1 MMAAVMKFRGRRSK
15 FCAGFSGIRSPSP
28 PGEGRGEGGPF
39 SIVHDEN
46 LRSRVSISSL
56 MLGLWC
62 FLGTWSLALGASA
75 AGRTPWTSNRVV
87 GSPNPPAPYTVER
100 LFPKLHFNNPVDLA
114 LLPGSDR
121 LLVLE
126 QGGKLFSFPVR
137 AEVEQVDPVFDFR
150 SHHQPFDSAYTF
162 AFHPRFAENRFVFVC
177 YVEPGGRT
185 NGTHISRFT
194 LSASTPPVIDPRSER
209 VIIRWVS
216 GGHNG
221 CTLAFGNDG
230 MLYISTGD
238 ADDPDP
244 PDGKRKTGQDISDL
258 LSSILRIDVD
268 RADGTNSY
276 SIPRDNPFANTPGA
290 RPEVWAFGFRNPWR
304 MSFDRATGDL
314 WVGDVGWEQWEMV
327 YRVRRGGNYGWSITE
342 GPNLNVRTDVKP
354 GPGAILPPIHAVPH
368 SEGASITGGHVYRGS
383 KLPRLRGAYVYGDWE
398 TGKFWALRH
407 DGDRL
412 VSNDELCDTSLKP
425 VSFALDAAGELLV
438 LDYSGSLYR
447 IVPNTAPPANESF
460 PRRLTETGLFN
471 SLDPLMPAPG
481 TVPYR
486 VATPMWNDHATAEWL
501 LGVPGDGAIA
511 SSGGVGNIAGGT
523 WFFPSN
529 TVLARTLTLEM
540 ETGKP
545 ASRRR
550 IETQLLHWDGQAW
563 NPYTYRWNP
572 AQTEAALVGNAG
584 TNDVFTV
591 IDRAAPGGRR
601 ETSWRFH
608 SRAECLRCHNA
619 WGGEA
624 LTLNWLQLNA
634 PLIRSSDAESDS
646 ETSKPRGRDSLAPS
660 ERERAGV
667 RGPSEMHRLQELGVL
682 HTRNPPEPSMAL
694 ADPYDPALPPT
705 DRARS
710 WLHVN
715 CATCHRFG
723 AGGAVAIHL
732 NFDKPVRE
740 MRAIDE
746 KPARGDF
753 GLVGARVIAPG
764 AAYRSTL
771 FYRICTEGSGHMPHI
786 GSRLVDEAGS
796 RLVFDWIQSME
807 KATPI
812 KEDAMAAR
820 RLVELNASLQDQ
832 FTRLGRETG
841 VARLE
846 LVRDILGSMNGA
858 LGLQDVL
865 SRIGGDAKSGRK
877 RTGTPDFAFRN
888 KVAALASTHTN
899 ALVRD
904 LFQRFLP
911 HDQRRQT
918 LGSEINPQT
927 ILTLKGDSVRG
938 RELFVGASQCARC
951 HVCGG
956 EGRAFGPEL
965 GGVGRKYGRAQ
976 LLEQILLPS
985 KLVAP
990 EFKTTTL
997 ILRDD
1002 TEFNGFVIKPG
1013 ADELV
1018 LRDESLVERRIKRSD
1033 VKESRESTLSAMPEG
1048 LLAPLTAQEAAD
1060 LLEFLFT
1067 SVPAAPQAVR

>member
-1 MMAAVMKFRGRRSK
+1 
-15 FCAGFSGIRSPSP
+15 
-28 PGEGRGEGGPF
+28 
-39 SIVHDEN
+39 
-46 LRSRVSISSL
+46 
-56 MLGLWC
+56 
-62 FLGTWSLALGASA
+62 
-75 AGRTPWTSNRVV
+75 
-87 GSPNPPAPYTVER
+87 
-100 LFPKLHFNNPVDLA
+100 LFPQLRFNNPVDLA

-126 QGGKLFSFPVR
+126 QGGKLFSFPAR
-137 AEVEQVDPVFDFR
+137 AEVEHVDPVFDFR
-150 SHHQPFDSAYTF
+150 SHHQPFDSAYAF

-194 LSASTPPVIDPRSER
+194 LSASTPPTIDPTSER
-209 VIIRWVS
+209 ALIRWVS

-230 MLYISTGD
+230 MLYISSGD

-244 PDGKRKTGQDISDL
+244 PDGQRKTGQDISDL
-258 LSSILRIDVD
+258 LSSVLRIDVD
-268 RADGTNSY
+268 HADGTNNY
-276 SIPRDNPFANTPGA
+276 SIPRDNPFVNTPGA

-342 GPNLNVRTDVKP
+342 GPNQNVRTDVKP
-354 GPGAILPPIHAVPH
+354 GPGTILPPMHAVPH
-368 SEGASITGGHVYRGS
+368 SEGASITGGHVYRGN

-407 DGDRL
+407 DGERL
-412 VSNDELCDTSLKP
+412 VSNDELCDTTLKP

-438 LDYSGSLYR
+438 LDYNGGLYR
-447 IVPNTAPPANESF
+447 IIPSAAPPANESF
-460 PRRLTETGLFN
+460 PRRLSETGLFS
-471 SLDPLMPAPG
+471 SLNPLVPAPG

-486 VATPMWNDHATAEWL
+486 AAAPMWNDHATAEWL
-501 LGVPGDGAIA
+501 LGVPGNGAIVT
-511 SSGGVGNIAGGT
+511 SGGVGNIAGAT

-550 IETQLLHWDGQAW
+550 VETQLLHWDGQAW
-563 NPYTYRWNP
+563 NPYTFRWDA
-572 AQTEAALVGNAG
+572 AQTDASFVESNG
-584 TNDVFTV
+584 TNETFTV
-591 IDRAAPGGRR
+591 VDAAAPGGRR
-601 ETSWRFH
+601 ENVWRFH
-608 SRAECLRCHNA
+608 SRAECLRCHNTWA
-619 WGGEA
+619 GEA
-624 LTLNWLQLNA
+624 LTLNWLQLSASPRSGAQDSDPARSEGRTPVPDRGPARQLPNGAVSELRRLEGLGLLHVKNA
-634 PLIRSSDAESDS
+634 PNE
-646 ETSKPRGRDSLAPS
+646 RDQL
-660 ERERAGV
+660 
-667 RGPSEMHRLQELGVL
+667 
-682 HTRNPPEPSMAL
+682 AL

-715 CATCHRFG
+715 CSTCHRFG

-732 NFDKPVRE
+732 NFDKPARE

-753 GLVGARVIAPG
+753 GLVGARIIAPG

-786 GSRLVDEAGS
+786 GARLVDETGS

-807 KATPI
+807 KTSPLR
-812 KEDAMAAR
+812 EDPMAAR
-820 RLVELNASLQDQ
+820 RLLELNARLQDQ
-832 FTRLGRETG
+832 FTRLARETG
-841 VARLE
+841 VAQLE

-858 LGLQDVL
+858 LGLQDVV
-865 SRIGGDAKSGRK
+865 SQIGGEGRNK
-877 RTGTPDFAFRN
+877 RRRTGTPDVAFRN
-888 KVAALASTHTN
+888 KVVAIAISHTN
-899 ALVRD
+899 AFVRD

-911 HDQRRQT
+911 SEQRRQT
-918 LGSEINPQT
+918 LGGAIDPQS
-927 ILTLKGDSVRG
+927 ILTLKGDAARG

-951 HVCGG
+951 HICGG
-956 EGRAFGPEL
+956 EGRAFGPDL
-965 GGVGRKYGRAQ
+965 GGVKRKYSRAQ

-997 ILRDD
+997 TLRDD
-1002 TEFNGFVIKPG
+1002 TELNGFVLKQN
-1013 ADELV
+1013 ADEII
-1018 LRDESLVERRIKRSD
+1018 LRDESLAERRIKRSD
-1033 VKESRESTLSAMPEG
+1033 VKESRESLVSAMPEG
-1048 LLAPLTAQEAAD
+1048 LLAPLTPQEAAD
-1060 LLEFLFT
+1060 LLEFLFG
-1067 SVPAAPQAVR
+1067 SVAATPPSK